1 MKDPSAE
8 ILLAFYTALNG
19 NLTYNAVNYP
29 VYTVPPKGGYNYV
42 LLDDVELLDDSAKDY
57 FDLEGSILID
67 IVTENAQDAGSTVAA
82 NDIANDLLLL
92 VTKKPLSMT
101 NFTLAVTPFLDLQNF
116 LKEQTETALI
126 VRKLIR
132 LKFWVTQN

>member
-1 MKDPSAE
+1 MKDPTTE

-19 NLTYNAVNYP
+19 NLSYNGDDYP

-42 LLDDVELLDDSAKDY
+42 LLDDVELLDDMAKDY
-57 FDLEGSILID
+57 FDSEGSILID
-67 IVTENAQDAGSTVAA
+67 IVTEDAQDAGTILAA

-92 VTKKPLSMT
+92 VIKQNLSMS
-101 NFTLAVTPFLDLQNF
+101 NFTFSVTPYLDLMNF
-116 LKEQTETALI
+116 LKEQTETAFI